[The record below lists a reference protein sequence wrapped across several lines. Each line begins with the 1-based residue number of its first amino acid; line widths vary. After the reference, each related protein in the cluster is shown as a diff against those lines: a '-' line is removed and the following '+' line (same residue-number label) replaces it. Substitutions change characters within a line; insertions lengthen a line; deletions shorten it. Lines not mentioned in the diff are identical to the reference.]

1 MSRSAR
7 QDVDRQRAAV
17 AAVVSAREGGMDRA
31 AIAQAYEARYGTRI
45 AQRTLQRRLEELVAA
60 GVMVPAGASTA
71 RTYHPTPGWA
81 GAAPDLAE
89 LTRRVVQA
97 VDPER
102 IILFGSAA
110 RGAAGPHSDLDVL
123 VIKSGT
129 RRRIEL
135 MHAIRRA
142 LRGFPAAVDLVVA
155 TPTEIARWGE
165 HPGLVFH
172 QALGEGVEL
181 YAA

>member
-1 MSRSAR
+1 MSRSTR

-17 AAVVSAREGGMDRA
+17 AAVVAARDGGMDRPT
-31 AIAQAYEARYGTRI
+31 IAQAYEERYGTQI
-45 AQRTLQRRLEELVAA
+45 ARRTLQRRLEELVAA
-60 GVMVPAGASTA
+60 GVIVPAGASTA
-71 RTYHPTPGWA
+71 RTYHPAPGRA
-81 GAAPDLAE
+81 GAAPDLAD
-89 LTRRVVQA
+89 LTRRILQA

-123 VIKSGT
+123 VIKSGA
-129 RRRIEL
+129 RRRIEM

-165 HPGLVFH
+165 NPGLVFH
-172 QALGEGVEL
+172 HALRDGVEL